1 MLCATAQTVYMIYE
15 EDTIEREAAQFELDT
30 FPMNLNNVLDN
41 PVDIVIKSIK
51 VKIKE
56 NNREYAKLLN
66 KDHVEELRYKKLNKR
81 RSYDNELQLGMFNL
95 IEDNRYLEEELTAL
109 FEIKIIYAY
118 KHLEINLKQLIGLAY
133 PDEKTG
139 KFYKWDNLIQFFTS
153 KKVEVSKIKEYKRVN
168 QLRIVNNAI
177 KHSGR
182 ISDQSI
188 NSILEFTGKTEF
200 YYEDLERFY
209 LRVNKLPLRFL
220 NSLKNKIMNDLF
232 DFPNIRIKT
241 IAKSFRQRM
250 TKEQVTRLSKELLK
264 YD

>member
-1 MLCATAQTVYMIYE
+1 MIYE
-15 EDTIEREAAQFELDT
+15 EDIIEREMAQFELDT

-41 PVDIVIKSIK
+41 PVSTVIKSTKI
-51 VKIKE
+51 KIKE
-56 NNREYAKLLN
+56 NNSQYTKLAK
-66 KDHVEELRYKKLNKR
+66 KDRLEELRYKKLNKR
-81 RSYDNELQLGMFNL
+81 RSYDNELQVGMFSL

-109 FEIKIIYAY
+109 FEIKIIYSY

-133 PDEKTG
+133 PNEKTG
-139 KFYKWDNLIQFFTS
+139 KFYKWENLIQFFAS
-153 KKVEVSKIKEYKRVN
+153 KNIEVSKIKEYKGIN

-209 LRVNKLPLRFL
+209 LRVNKLPLNFL
-220 NSLKNKIMNDLF
+220 NSLKNKILNDVF
-232 DFPNIRIKT
+232 DFPNNRIKT

-250 TKEQVTRLSKELLK
+250 TKEQTARLSKELLK